1 MVRGRRTTASTSTRC
16 AEPTCA
22 PGFEQAVPRARPI
35 RERSARS
42 LATAYRAWWAL
53 SSERGSSHTPGP
65 SWDPAEERERCT
77 MCSGEVTTQSSLAN
91 RQRSRASRRNFSRHH
106 CSSPIVAD
114 RPAIRRSE
122 SRPELS
128 SSSHCV
134 VWSGLIAALCTTED
148 TVAGGLVGLGKPTV
162 GKASVVL
169 FLTWT
174 RSRGEGEPRD
184 VMARGSPT
192 DERATCPRAWAE
204 TATPAAD
211 ATFIVIGGR
220 SSTDRGRGERDA
232 PWMGDEGE
240 PACGGRAILG
250 VSSRARSIRSIATDA
265 VRLVPLDQSPTAHPF
280 FSVPQFTSRV
290 CDARGTVPRL
300 GEAENGGLPA

>member
-1 MVRGRRTTASTSTRC
+1 
-16 AEPTCA
+16 
-22 PGFEQAVPRARPI
+22 
-35 RERSARS
+35 
-42 LATAYRAWWAL
+42 
-53 SSERGSSHTPGP
+53 
-65 SWDPAEERERCT
+65 

-148 TVAGGLVGLGKPTV
+148 LVAGGLVGLGKPTV

-204 TATPAAD
+204 TATLAAD
-211 ATFIVIGGR
+211 ATGIVIGGR

-232 PWMGDEGE
+232 LWMGDEGE
-240 PACGGRAILG
+240 PACGDRAILG

-265 VRLVPLDQSPTAHPF
+265 VRLVPQDQSPTAHPF

-290 CDARGTVPRL
+290 CDARGTVPRP
-300 GEAENGGLPA
+300 GEAENGGLPT